1 MHSFI
6 PTAPEFQDS
15 LILKPATDCS
25 SATPDVTVVTVCF
38 NPLKAGRQ
46 ELFTKNLES
55 VQRQVGVTVEHLII
69 DGASTDGTMDSLKAF
84 DNKHYDI
91 RILSKTDSGLYEAMN
106 RGIALAKGRYVA
118 FLNSDDFYHDDNGL
132 AASVKALDESGC
144 SFSFAPI
151 LAKKPHGVS
160 LRKPQHRLH
169 KFFVFCVTR
178 HPSMLFR
185 LTDLIEIG
193 GYNLAYRIAADY
205 DMMLRL
211 VAAGH
216 KACFV
221 NHCFATFV
229 TGGFSTQ
236 DKNKELEIKEKIQM
250 VRNVHLEAFGTK
262 LSEQESEFIV
272 LKGWYPRKYLSV
284 YIASQK
290 LISRAFCGLPQGVG
304 YWIVSRFNYVKYYLK
319 CLFAF

>member
-1 MHSFI
+1 MSSFV
-6 PTAPEFQDS
+6 PSASEFQDS

-46 ELFTKNLES
+46 ELFSRNLES
-55 VQRQVGVTVEHLII
+55 VQRQAGVTVEHLII
-69 DGASTDGTMDSLKAF
+69 DGASTDGTMDFLKAF
-84 DNKHYDI
+84 DNKHHNL

-118 FLNSDDFYHDDNGL
+118 FLNSDDYYHDDDGL
-132 AASVKALDESGC
+132 AVSVRTLDESGC

-151 LAKKPHGVS
+151 LAKKPHCVS
-160 LRKPQHRLH
+160 LRKPQLRLH

-185 LTDLIEIG
+185 LTDLLEIG
-193 GYNLAYRIAADY
+193 GYDQAYRVAADY
-205 DMMLRL
+205 DLMLRL

-221 NHCFATFV
+221 NHCFVTFV
-229 TGGFSTQ
+229 EGGFAMQ
-236 DKNKELEIKEKIQM
+236 NEELKFKEKVEII
-250 VRNVHLEAFGTK
+250 RKAHREAFGVEFTD
-262 LSEQESEFIV
+262 EEAESLV
-272 LKGWYPRKYLSV
+272 RNCTYPRKYLRV
-284 YIASQK
+284 YEKSQR
-290 LISRAFCGLPQGVG
+290 LVANSFVCLPQNVLFRL
-304 YWIVSRFNYVKYYLK
+304 VRNFNYTKYWLS
-319 CLFAF
+319 CFLSFA

>member
-1 MHSFI
+1 MRSFI
-6 PTAPEFQDS
+6 PTASEFQDS

-84 DNKHYDI
+84 DNKHHDI

-221 NHCFATFV
+221 NHCFVTFV
-229 TGGFSTQ
+229 EGGFAMQ
-236 DKNKELEIKEKIQM
+236 NEELKFREKVEIIKNI
-250 VRNVHLEAFGTK
+250 HHEAFGVE
-262 LSEQESEFIV
+262 LSERETERIV
-272 LKGWYPRKYLSV
+272 GKCTYPRKYLHV
-284 YIASQK
+284 YEKSQR
-290 LISRAFCGLPQGVG
+290 LVANSFVNLPQSFLFRLVC
-304 YWIVSRFNYVKYYLK
+304 RFNYVKYWLYCFLS
-319 CLFAF
+319 FA